1 MKKPIK
7 VLFEPEGRSVEAEI
21 GASILE
27 AASSAGIGIRS
38 DCGGKGLCGK
48 CRVIVQ
54 DQSSVSQLTEAETKF
69 FSPKELGSGYR
80 LACCALLK
88 HDTKVMIPD
97 ESRVL
102 ARKIQLW
109 GFEKPIEVKPNIRKF
124 YLKLAKPT
132 LLDIRTD
139 LERILDLLKREHG
152 LEDLKIG
159 YETLKKMPDTL
170 RNANWQVTVTLL
182 GDREIIAFDEGDTS
196 NQIFGLAVDIGT
208 SKIVGSLV
216 DLTTGKTLSTGFIE
230 NPQMLYGE
238 DIISRIT
245 SSANDEEKLRSL
257 HKLLVEGVNK
267 VLDYTCTQAGVNP
280 QKVYEVTVVGNT
292 AMHHFF
298 LGINPKHVAISP
310 FTPALKSSIN
320 VKAKEMSIKI
330 CPEGVVHVLPIIAGF
345 VGADAV
351 ADVLAS
357 GIYESKELSLL
368 LDVGTNTEVFVGNS
382 EDLLSCSCA
391 SGPAFEGIHIKH
403 GMKAVTGAI
412 EKLSISQDFEVKYK
426 TIDDAAPRGICGS
439 AMIDVV
445 AEMFKRGIIN
455 NRGRFNTSIKTPRLK
470 KVNGDLEFVLAWKD
484 ESGIDQDITVTQK
497 DITQIQLA
505 KAAIFA
511 GCWILVKRKG
521 VKMDDVSQLLI
532 AGSFGS
538 YINPENAKT
547 IGLVPDIPTEKIKF
561 VGNTALTGAKM
572 ALISV
577 EARRIAEVISKKT
590 RYLELATDPAFQQE
604 FADAMFIPHKDVSR
618 FPSAKSIIE
627 TNARKN

>member
-1 MKKPIK
+1 MGQLIT
-7 VLFEPEGRSVEAEI
+7 VLFEPEGRRIEAEV
-21 GASILE
+21 GDSLLE
-27 AASSAGIGIRS
+27 VAYSAGIGIRS

-54 DQSSVSQLTEAETKF
+54 DKSAVSEPTEAEMKHL
-69 FSPKELGSGYR
+69 SSKELAAGYR
-80 LACCALLK
+80 LACSTLLK
-88 HDTKVMIPD
+88 HSTKVMILE

-102 ARKIQLW
+102 ARKIQVW
-109 GFEKPIEVKPNIRKF
+109 GFEKPVEIKPFVKKF
-124 YLKLAKPT
+124 YVKLAKPT

-139 LERILDLLKREHG
+139 FERILDLLEKEHG
-152 LEDLKIG
+152 LRGLKIG
-159 YETLKKMPDTL
+159 YEALKKIPDTL

-182 GDREIIAFDEGDTS
+182 GDREIIALEEGDTS
-196 NQIFGLAVDIGT
+196 SQILGLAVDIGT

-216 DLTTGKTLSTGFIE
+216 DLVTGKTLSTGFIE
-230 NPQMLYGE
+230 NPQMFYGE

-245 SSANDEEKLRSL
+245 FSANDEEKLKTL
-257 HKLLVEGVNK
+257 HKLLVEGINK
-267 VLDYTCTQAGVNP
+267 VLAYVSAQAGVNP
-280 QKVYEVTVVGNT
+280 QNVYEVTVVGNT

-310 FTPALKSSIN
+310 FTPALKSSVN
-320 VKAKEMSIKI
+320 VKAKDLNIKT
-330 CPEGVVHVLPIIAGF
+330 CPEGRVHVFPVIAGF

-357 GIYESKELSLL
+357 GIYETEDLSLL
-368 LDVGTNTEVFVGNS
+368 LDIGTNTEVFVGNS
-382 EDLLSCSCA
+382 EDILSCSCA

-412 EKLSISQDFEVKYK
+412 EKVNIGPDYEVEYK
-426 TIDDAAPRGICGS
+426 TVDDAAPRGICGS

-455 NRGRFNTSIKTPRLK
+455 QRGRFNLDVKTPRLRR
-470 KVNGDLEFVLAWKD
+470 VNEELEFVLVWKN
-484 ESGIDQDITVTQK
+484 ESGIDRDITVTQK

-511 GCWILVKRKG
+511 GCWILVKRKN
-521 VKMDDVSQLLI
+521 VKLDDIHQLLI

-538 YINPENAKT
+538 YINPENAKL
-547 IGLVPDIPTEKIKF
+547 IGLVPDVPAEKIKF
-561 VGNTALTGAKM
+561 VGNTALAGAKM

-577 EARRIAEVISKKT
+577 EARQTAETISRRT
-590 RYLELATDPAFQQE
+590 RYLELAIDPAFQQE
-604 FADAMFIPHKDVSR
+604 FADAMFIPHKDSSR
-618 FPSAKSIIE
+618 FPSAKTFSRQI
-627 TNARKN
+627 

>member
-1 MKKPIK
+1 MGKLIK
-7 VLFEPEGRSVEAEI
+7 VLFEPEGRRVEAET

-27 AASSAGIGIRS
+27 AAFSAGIGIRS

-54 DQSSVSQLTEAETKF
+54 DQSTVSQLTEVETKF

-80 LACCALLK
+80 LACRALLR
-88 HDTKVMIPD
+88 HDTKVLIPD

-102 ARKIQLW
+102 ARKIQVW
-109 GFEKPIEVKPNIRKF
+109 GFERPVEVKPYVRKF

-132 LLDIRTD
+132 LHDIRTD
-139 LERILDLLKREHG
+139 LERVLDLLEKEHG
-152 LEDLKIG
+152 LRGLKIG

-170 RNANWQVTVTLL
+170 RNASWQVTVALL

-216 DLTTGKTLSTGFIE
+216 DLNTGKTLSTGFIE

-245 SSANDEEKLRSL
+245 FSANDEEKLRSL
-257 HKLLVEGVNK
+257 HKLLVEGINK
-267 VLDYTCTQAGVNP
+267 VMDYTCTQAGVNP
-280 QKVYEVTVVGNT
+280 QKIYEVTIVGNT
-292 AMHHFF
+292 AMHHFL

-310 FTPALKSSIN
+310 FTPALKSSVDI
-320 VKAKEMSIKI
+320 KAKELNIKI
-330 CPEGVVHVLPIIAGF
+330 CPEGNIHVLPIIAGF

-368 LDVGTNTEVFVGNS
+368 LDIGTNTEVFVGNS
-382 EDLLSCSCA
+382 EDMLSCSCA

-403 GMKAVTGAI
+403 GMKAVSGAI
-412 EKLSISQDFEVKYK
+412 EKLHISQDFEVKYK
-426 TIDDAAPRGICGS
+426 TVDDATPRGICGS

-470 KVNGDLEFVLAWKD
+470 KVNGDLEFILVWKD
-484 ESGIDQDITVTQK
+484 ESGIGRDITVTQK
-497 DITQIQLA
+497 DVTQIQLA

-511 GCWILVKRKG
+511 GCWILIERKG
-521 VKMDDVSQLLI
+521 VKLDDISQLLI

-538 YINPENAKT
+538 YIDPENAKL
-547 IGLVPDIPTEKIKF
+547 IGLVPDVPVEKIKF

-577 EARRIAEVISKKT
+577 EARQTAETISKRT

-604 FADAMFIPHKDVSR
+604 FADAMFIPHRDINR
-618 FPSAKSIIE
+618 FPSAKSIIKTSMRE
-627 TNARKN
+627 T